1 MIFNVMLFVKSLSEL
16 VRPEVLAEVNN
27 GNMQMPD
34 LGDIARQ
41 QSKMIAMKEKF
52 ASDHGANLG
61 NLKRRATGEIARP
74 DGLTSRDSHKKAM
87 GHWFHV
93 EKESPEQALSERLE
107 QASRSRL
114 NNLPAIEPLPSSE
127 DSFLAWTSEDEYFFD
142 RPVREMWKTFDDE
155 CTDLIKADVRY
166 VNEGPAKFDAQP
178 ETNQGESGDLDE
190 DYLSKIDVGSAFHS
204 QSSISLSNYW
214 VE

>member
-52 ASDHGANLG
+52 AGDHGANLG

-74 DGLTSRDSHKKAM
+74 DGLTTRDSHKKAM

-93 EKESPEQALSERLE
+93 EKESPEQALSDRLE
-107 QASRSRL
+107 QASRSRQ

-155 CTDLIKADVRY
+155 STDLIKADVRY

-178 ETNQGESGDLDE
+178 ESNQSENSEVDE